1 MSAVIEMPRSTRI
14 AIWGSVIAAITVT
27 VLTTPFPPEGDAW
40 RNAAYALLG
49 VSVVGWV
56 VWLRVDHAHPGWGLG
71 AIVLFTFAGA
81 ALTGITFPGP
91 AVALPG
97 IGCARL
103 GQRLAIRDSVA
114 ATGAAIAIVVGTALL
129 RTRG

>member
-1 MSAVIEMPRSTRI
+1 MSAVIEMPRMTRI
-14 AIWGSVIAAITVT
+14 SIWGSVIAAITVT

-49 VSVVGWV
+49 VSVLGWV
-56 VWLRVDHAHPGWGLG
+56 AWLRVDDEHPDWWLA
-71 AIVLFTFAGA
+71 AIGGVRFAGGG
-81 ALTGITFPGP
+81 LTGVTFPGP

-103 GQRLAIRDSVA
+103 GQRLTIRDSVA

-129 RTRG
+129 